1 MENTSGQGKQ
11 SAVPNEICGWNWGA
25 FLLNWIWGLGNST
38 YIALLMFVPLVNL
51 IMPFVLG
58 AKGNAWAW
66 QNRKWTSIE
75 AFKREQRTWSWVA
88 IGLYAGGISF
98 IAGLVF
104 LIGSVMKGSDAYKI
118 SLDQVQHNRQ
128 VIEVLGEPIEAG
140 FFVGGEVNIQ
150 GATGFANIFYN
161 VEGPRAEGTVYVE
174 ANKDTGQWIFR
185 KIAVEIKPDKR
196 RIVLVGE

>member
-1 MENTSGQGKQ
+1 
-11 SAVPNEICGWNWGA
+11 
-25 FLLNWIWGLGNST
+25 
-38 YIALLMFVPLVNL
+38 
-51 IMPFVLG
+51 
-58 AKGNAWAW
+58 
-66 QNRKWTSIE
+66 
-75 AFKREQRTWSWVA
+75 
-88 IGLYAGGISF
+88 
-98 IAGLVF
+98 
-104 LIGSVMKGSDAYKI
+104 
-118 SLDQVQHNRQ
+118 
-128 VIEVLGEPIEAG
+128 LGEPIEAG